1 MKVEGRR
8 AHLSHAS
15 AEHLQADRPLRLSPC
30 GWKAGSNR
38 IQSAGWS
45 AASPGIIGIGKE
57 RMCFH
62 DLERKFKFSNF
73 FLENL
78 ALIGGH
84 SCQDPQPT
92 SDPERVL
99 Q

>member
-1 MKVEGRR
+1 MKVGGRR

-15 AEHLQADRPLRLSPC
+15 ARHPQADRPLRLSLC
-30 GWKAGSNR
+30 DWKAGSNR

-45 AASPGIIGIGKE
+45 AASPSIIGIGKE

-73 FLENL
+73 LFGEPCL
-78 ALIGGH
+78 
-84 SCQDPQPT
+84 D
-92 SDPERVL
+92 
-99 Q
+99 